1 MGKKLT
7 NLNQYISVVT
17 SIAKKWFVIFEHTV
31 KQLSLDYVRLPNLN
45 TIFLVLNLFS
55 FFPSGAIYF

>member
-17 SIAKKWFVIFEHTV
+17 DIAKKWFVIFEHTI
-31 KQLSLDYVRLPNLN
+31 KQLSLGYVRLPQIEYN
-45 TIFLVLNLFS
+45 FS
-55 FFPSGAIYF
+55 CFASYFFFSGAIYF